1 MSESFVH
8 RTLVSALLDEMNART
23 WDPAPFLYADLNGAA
38 VPPLIGN
45 VRPDVYAH
53 FTLQNRAIIGEA
65 KTSADLESFHTSQQ
79 LEQYFRHLASKD
91 DGELWLAVPWLSA
104 GTAIRICAAI
114 KAHSECSIAFRVAA
128 YMFGERQFSR
138 VWYG

>member
-1 MSESFVH
+1 MGESLLH
-8 RTLVSALLDEMNART
+8 KILVSALLDEMNART
-23 WDPAPFLYADLNGAA
+23 WDSAPFLYADLNGAA
-38 VPPLIGN
+38 LPPIIGN

-53 FTLQNRAIIGEA
+53 FTTQNRAIIGEA
-65 KTSADLESFHTSQQ
+65 KTSADLESFHTAQQ
-79 LEQYFRHLASKD
+79 LEQYFWHLETKD

-104 GTAIRICAAI
+104 GKAVRICTAI
-114 KAHSECSIAFRVAA
+114 KTQSECSITFRVAA